1 MFVFDLHGVLHS
13 RCNLGPL
20 AYAVG
25 VSVRPDIPLTV
36 CASRDD
42 LALLFGV
49 VYGLSFLRVL
59 LKVKGSGL
67 VGSLWQAR

>member
-1 MFVFDLHGVLHS
+1 MFNLHGVLHS

-25 VSVRPDIPLTV
+25 VPVQPDIPLTV

-42 LALLFGV
+42 LASLLGV
-49 VYGLSFLRVL
+49 VYGLSFLLVL

-67 VGSLWQAR
+67 VGSL